1 MTVSHGG
8 AVGMGDLGERVTGL
22 VPNHVVIVTLPKP
35 CSSNFT
41 HMLALARH
49 PGQLDLVLVSS

>member
-1 MTVSHGG
+1 
-8 AVGMGDLGERVTGL
+8 MGDLGERVTGL